1 MHNFYTATQGKTP
14 EERAHALEAMEDF
27 KKVHGSF
34 ACQGQSAVP
43 DSTENVNHHFI
54 AFIKTEDGRLVELD
68 GMKQG
73 PVVVKEACEDLLKET
88 AQVLLKRVEE
98 GKYSESIGVQVLCKK
113 PEE

>member
-1 MHNFYTATQGKTP
+1 M
-14 EERAHALEAMEDF
+14 
-27 KKVHGSF
+27 
-34 ACQGQSAVP
+34 
-43 DSTENVNHHFI
+43 NHHFI